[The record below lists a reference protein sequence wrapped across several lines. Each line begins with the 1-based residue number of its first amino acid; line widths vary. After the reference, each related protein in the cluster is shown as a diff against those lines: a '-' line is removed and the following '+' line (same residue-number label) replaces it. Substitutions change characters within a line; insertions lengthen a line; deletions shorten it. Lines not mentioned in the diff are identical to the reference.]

1 MKALGWALAGLAAA
15 AAAVAA
21 QAACPPPPAGAQVI
35 GAGPLQ
41 AVWRAEPDP
50 IVVGRPFALLLTLC
64 PAEAVLQRVDASMP
78 EHRHG
83 MNYRPSLKAL
93 GEGRWRAEGL
103 LWHMSGRWE
112 LQLDVQLQ
120 GIEHRLRQSV
130 ELP

>member
-1 MKALGWALAGLAAA
+1 MKALGWAVAGLAAA
-15 AAAVAA
+15 AAAAA

-35 GAGPLQ
+35 GEGPLQ
-41 AVWRAEPDP
+41 AVWRAESEP

-64 PAEAVLQRVDASMP
+64 PAEAMLQRVDASMP

-112 LQLDVQLQ
+112 LQLDVQLH
-120 GIEHRLRQSV
+120 GIDHRLRQSV